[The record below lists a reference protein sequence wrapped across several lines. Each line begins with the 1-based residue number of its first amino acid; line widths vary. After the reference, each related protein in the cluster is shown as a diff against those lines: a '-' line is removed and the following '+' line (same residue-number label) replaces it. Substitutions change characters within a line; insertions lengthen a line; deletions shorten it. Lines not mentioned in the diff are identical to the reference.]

1 MSLFGPVYVILSLS
15 RRQEDALI
23 DGMQALGL
31 IGEHTHGLQMALEA
45 LVAKLGDVGSGT
57 GDLTPEQQ
65 AQVADLIAQL
75 KTSGE
80 SLGAAEAAQPS
91 A

>member
-15 RRQEDALI
+15 RKQEGWLQDAAT
-23 DGMQALGL
+23 ALGL
-31 IGEHTHGLQMALEA
+31 IGEHTHGIQMALEA
-45 LVAKLGDVGSGT
+45 LVAKLDQSGS

-75 KTSGE
+75 KASQTALS
-80 SLGAAEAAQPS
+80 AAEAANP